1 MLHFSNEKYII
12 TKAINIYCF
21 IETCLK
27 CIKNNIIPI
36 CIVYNNKLEN
46 DFITKLDINYQ
57 IVLEDFDLRIF
68 FNYK

>member
-1 MLHFSNEKYII
+1 MY
-12 TKAINIYCF
+12 
-21 IETCLK
+21 
-27 CIKNNIIPI
+27 KNNIIPI